1 MFKILEDKLEKKRET
16 LARVNE
22 KYDIQRMKLMRTI
35 GKLERN
41 QRKRKAEI
49 KRLEELNQ
57 CESIEID
64 THRRELEN
72 MTMNERVKRLETEIN
87 NIIAEIL
94 TNRNAFYD

>member
-64 THRRELEN
+64 THEEN
-72 MTMNERVKRLETEIN
+72 WRI
-87 NIIAEIL
+87 
-94 TNRNAFYD
+94 

>member
-94 TNRNAFYD
+94 TNRNAFYN